1 MMIPLMI
8 KSINP
13 VILIINILRTTV
25 LLQPLSC

>member
-13 VILIINILRTTV
+13 VILINILRTTV